1 MRRNFWLVAALTA
14 LILPATAATILPIS
28 REPIALDA
36 ESSEY
41 DRARNQLRF
50 RQVRITQ
57 GDLSIAAD
65 EAVANDLDFA
75 ASTWEFRG
83 QVRLEGQGARILAN
97 AASIRFTDHRL
108 VHATATGSPAH
119 FERDATPE
127 LRALSGDAEVIDY
140 DATASKLELR
150 GAARL
155 VDGANRF
162 NGHKLVYL
170 VEEDRLLASS
180 SEARGEQ
187 VSVVIT
193 PSTIE
198 EIRDGGSDDDD
209 AAEETPAG
217 GDEPTPVPEPPPA
230 TETAPPPAGDGEPRQ

>member
-1 MRRNFWLVAALTA
+1 MERMRRSCWLVAILAALT
-14 LILPATAATILPIS
+14 LPATAATILPIS

-41 DRARNQLRF
+41 DRGRNQLLF

-65 EAVANDLDFA
+65 QAVANNLDFA
-75 ASTWEFRG
+75 ASTWEFTG
-83 QVRLEGQGARILAN
+83 HVELQGQGSRIRAN
-97 AASIRFTDHRL
+97 AASIRFANHQL
-108 VHATATGSPAH
+108 VHATATGAPAT

-140 DATASKLELR
+140 DAVASKLELR
-150 GAARL
+150 GGARL

-170 VEEDRLLASS
+170 AEEDRLLASS
-180 SEARGEQ
+180 GESRDEQ
-187 VSVVIT
+187 ISVVIT
-193 PSTIE
+193 PSAIE
-198 EIRDGGSDDDD
+198 EIREGKQKDQ
-209 AAEETPAG
+209 ETPVDG
-217 GDEPTPVPEPPPA
+217 EGTPPGPEG
-230 TETAPPPAGDGEPRQ
+230 TSPAGAGEPKR